1 MTGDKAKYVENR
13 PYGSNA
19 DDRDIIMSGENASYE
34 ENVSN
39 VEIRESETTLVDS
52 TSETTQVDSPS
63 GSEECRDEL
72 ELLIER
78 ICPIFYNDINE
89 ARAFANKIR
98 GMKPVQITELVK
110 DLRTKKVIS
119 EMSCHHDLWNI
130 LHEAGLYTRTESNWN
145 ERIK

>member
-1 MTGDKAKYVENR
+1 MARRILMTGDKAKYVENR
-13 PYGSNA
+13 PCGSNA

-34 ENVSN
+34 ENVSGM
-39 VEIRESETTLVDS
+39 EIRESETTLVDS
-52 TSETTQVDSPS
+52 PAE
-63 GSEECRDEL
+63 SEECSDGL
-72 ELLIER
+72 ESLIDR

-98 GMKPVQITELVK
+98 GMKPTQITELVK
-110 DLRTKKVIS
+110 ELRTRKVIS

-130 LHEAGLYTRTESNWN
+130 LSEAGLYTRTESNWN